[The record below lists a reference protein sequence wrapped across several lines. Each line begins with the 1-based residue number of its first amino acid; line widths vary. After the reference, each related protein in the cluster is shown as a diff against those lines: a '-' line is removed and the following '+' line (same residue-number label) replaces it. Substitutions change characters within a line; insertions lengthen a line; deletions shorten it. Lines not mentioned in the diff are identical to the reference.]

1 CKAQVPRNT
10 VCHGSTCEGLA
21 AQMSDFGGGHGPG
34 EATDTIEE
42 EEVADPQAQHARA
55 DGRDGA
61 PAGNETSD
69 DEHGPASAGEHPLRR
84 GEQTLPS
91 GVVTPPVQPAAAA
104 APDAVGG
111 DVPEQVP
118 QRCRR

>member
-1 CKAQVPRNT
+1 PLDDAPPRRSQAEARDPT
-10 VCHGSTCEGLA
+10 RPRLIFEEPA
-21 AQMSDFGGGHGPG
+21 AQKADCGGVHGPG
-34 EATDTIEE
+34 EAADPIEE

-91 GVVTPPVQPAAAA
+91 GVGTPPVQPTAAAA
-104 APDAVGG
+104 TD
-111 DVPEQVP
+111 
-118 QRCRR
+118 